1 MKEKLLSFVKGS
13 LHRMCLLIVM
23 VLAGA
28 GAYAQD
34 AQGWKTL
41 KLNTIYNENN
51 IFGVDDK
58 YKFTPETDGTLVV
71 WAQEAQITVYTAMN
85 AEGTD
90 VDENSRYSSFSY
102 ETATIQ
108 NVTFGKK
115 ETAQVK
121 AGTTYYLTG
130 GKGFSRDKKFIAVME
145 TITELTFECDQPL
158 G

>member
-1 MKEKLLSFVKGS
+1 M
-13 LHRMCLLIVM
+13 IVM

-41 KLNTIYNENN
+41 ELSTLYNENN

-71 WAQEAQITVYTAMN
+71 WAQDYPVKVY
-85 AEGTD
+85 AEMSADGTD
-90 VDENSRYSSFSY
+90 VNYESYCSSFSY
-102 ETATIQ
+102 ESATLQ

-121 AGTTYYLTG
+121 AGTTYYLVG
-130 GKGFSRDKKFIAVME
+130 DKGFSKGKKFIAVME

-158 G
+158 GGMFDITDDRDGETMF

>member
-41 KLNTIYNENN
+41 KLNTLYNENN
-51 IFGVDDK
+51 IFGVNDK

-71 WAQEAQITVYTAMN
+71 WAQDALVEVYTEMN
-85 AEGTD
+85 ADGTG
-90 VDENSRYSSFSY
+90 VNEESYCSSFNYGS
-102 ETATIQ
+102 ATIQ
-108 NVTFGKK
+108 NVTFAKK

-121 AGTTYYLTG
+121 AGTTY
-130 GKGFSRDKKFIAVME
+130 
-145 TITELTFECDQPL
+145 
-158 G
+158 

>member
-71 WAQEAQITVYTAMN
+71 WAQDALVKVYTEMSAD
-85 AEGTD
+85 GTG
-90 VDENSRYSSFSY
+90 VNY
-102 ETATIQ
+102 ES
-108 NVTFGKK
+108 
-115 ETAQVK
+115 E
-121 AGTTYYLTG
+121 
-130 GKGFSRDKKFIAVME
+130 
-145 TITELTFECDQPL
+145 
-158 G
+158 